1 MKKYINVSGRTLSL
15 TGGRLLPPFEYC
27 ELDAD
32 SRDQKFVKRGH
43 LLERPSDKVEIKKTE
58 PKQEETTEVIVDE
71 TADKVDPPVE
81 ESKKKSTTAKKA
93 ER

>member
-27 ELDAD
+27 DLAD
-32 SRDQKFVKRGH
+32 DSYDQKLVTRGF
-43 LLERPSDKVEIKKTE
+43 LQERPNDKIIDKKTE
-58 PKQEETTEVIVDE
+58 PKQDE
-71 TADKVDPPVE
+71 PAE